1 MNEPTGR
8 DERQRRNFARALA
21 RFSTIFFKTIRR
33 HDVKLDMLEVRV
45 QSLRDA
51 IDDLRDQ
58 QRIVQEQSTVLKT
71 LVDRAQLRAEAA
83 HTLYYDTHDTI
94 SGEHVDRDVYHVG
107 GGVFDESTAEY
118 VDPRREQQ

>member
-1 MNEPTGR
+1 MSSPAGK
-8 DERQRRNFARALA
+8 DERQRRNFARALT
-21 RFSTIFFKTIRR
+21 RFSTIFFKTVRN
-33 HDVKLDMLEVRV
+33 HAVKLDQLEVQV
-45 QSLRDA
+45 QSQQDA

-58 QRIVQEQSTVLKT
+58 LRIVQKQSTVLKT

-118 VDPRREQQ
+118 VDPRREQ